1 MKTSLLSII
10 IIISAGLF
18 SCQKD
23 DMMNNI
29 SDVDINKYNTQLKG
43 DYNNALINHNLLTS
57 ANNGNNSNVYTNLFN
72 KNDSLFS
79 GHFYEFCIDM
89 MQNSGMMSGSNGMMG
104 TNYGMMSG
112 NSGMMGGN
120 VMNGVSMGSN
130 VDMNK
135 MMSYMDSLHNSSRT
149 AINPDY
155 FETDSLMFNQ
165 MNFCKLMIA
174 QTDSVTAIFNRMQLL
189 RKNHFNFHGN

>member
-1 MKTSLLSII
+1 MKTAILSFI
-10 IIISAGLF
+10 IIISAGFF
-18 SCQKD
+18 SCQKN

-29 SDVDINKYNTQLKG
+29 SDVDINRYNNQLKG

-57 ANNGNNSNVYTNLFN
+57 ANNENNASVYRTLFHIS
-72 KNDSLFS
+72 DSLFS

-89 MQNSGMMSGSNGMMG
+89 MQNSGMMSGSNGIMG

-120 VMNGVSMGSN
+120 MMNGVGMGSN

-135 MMSYMDSLHNSSRT
+135 MMSYMDSLHNSNRT

-155 FETDSLMFNQ
+155 FETDSLMFSQ
-165 MNFCKLMIA
+165 MDLCKMMIA
-174 QTDSVTAIFNRMQLL
+174 HTDSVTTIFNKMQLL
-189 RKNHFNFHGN
+189 RKNHFNIHDN